1 MNTSPNATGQWRWKP
16 VDIIVMI
23 VAFVLF
29 WPLGLVFIAWKIWND
44 RQPNPTDL
52 ALVFR
57 QIGDRAWRL
66 ADAASEELRR
76 LFGQA
81 GATAIRDTGNAEFDA
96 YVRRREAEIAAEKRA
111 LDEEIV
117 AFRDF
122 LARDH
127 EAARDAYERF
137 RRNRA

>member
-81 GATAIRDTGNAEFDA
+81 GATVNRDTGNAEFDA
-96 YVRRREAEIAAEKRA
+96 YVRRRDAEIAAEKRA

>member
-1 MNTSPNATGQWRWKP
+1 MNTSPNASGQWRWKP

-52 ALVFR
+52 AVVFQ
-57 QIGDRAWRL
+57 QIGDRIVRL
-66 ADAASEELRR
+66 AEAASEELRR
-76 LFGQA
+76 LFGQVSTNA
-81 GATAIRDTGNAEFDA
+81 NRETGNAEFDA

-111 LDEEIV
+111 LDEEV
-117 AFRDF
+117 TAFREF

-137 RRNRA
+137 RRSRR

>member
-1 MNTSPNATGQWRWKP
+1 MNTSPNASGQWRWKP
-16 VDIIVMI
+16 VDIILMI

-52 ALVFR
+52 AVVFQ
-57 QIGDRAWRL
+57 QIADRIVRL
-66 ADAASEELRR
+66 AEAASEELRR
-76 LFGQA
+76 LFGQVSTNA
-81 GATAIRDTGNAEFDA
+81 NRETGNAEFDA

-111 LDEEIV
+111 LDEEIT
-117 AFRDF
+117 AFHEF

-137 RRNRA
+137 RRSRR

>member
-16 VDIIVMI
+16 VDIIVMV

-52 ALVFR
+52 AIVFR
-57 QIGDRAWRL
+57 QIGDRVRRL
-66 ADAASEELRR
+66 AEAGSEELRR
-76 LFGQA
+76 MFGQG
-81 GATAIRDTGNAEFDA
+81 GAMANRETGNAEFDA
-96 YVRRREAEIAAEKRA
+96 YIRRREAEIAAEKRA

-127 EAARDAYERF
+127 EAARDVYERF
-137 RRNRA
+137 RRNRS